1 MTEVIFMT
9 LTKHEQ
15 DELIQLRR
23 FFHQNPECSMQETKT
38 ASFIENELQKC
49 GLSVKRIGKT
59 GIYAGRCRGRST
71 KQKGC

>member
-1 MTEVIFMT
+1 MT

-23 FFHQNPECSMQETKT
+23 FFHQNPECSMQETRT

-49 GLSVKRIGKT
+49 ETSSMTKITQKPYKSVERNIE
-59 GIYAGRCRGRST
+59 
-71 KQKGC
+71 